1 MDQVGE
7 VKSKVD
13 IVDVIR
19 ERMELKKAGRN
30 YRGLCPFHGE
40 KTPSLM
46 VSPELQIYK
55 CFGCGESGDV
65 LTFLMKYD
73 GLEFPEALG
82 ELAERAGVKLKPM
95 VGGAHRSEKQEVVAL
110 NTLAAKLY
118 RYLLQKHVMG
128 KEGMDYLI
136 QKRELKKQTIEAF
149 ELGYAPNKPDVLS
162 HFLKKK
168 GIGVAQMERAGL
180 VIRTER
186 GVIDR
191 FRGRVIFP
199 IKDQRGQVVALG
211 GRVLPVYETKNT
223 GKYINSPETLAY
235 HKSESLYG
243 LSVTKAEIRKAG
255 KVIVVEGE
263 LDLLSSWQ
271 AGVANVVAIKG
282 SALTTEQ
289 ARIISR
295 FTSEVTLAL
304 DSDFAGDAAAMRG
317 IGEIQKVELD
327 LRVARMGK
335 YKDPDDFSRADPEG
349 YKRALKNAIG
359 VWDFMIEVIM
369 ERAKGK
375 SGSSKAKV
383 SRELVP
389 ILASITD
396 RIVQSHYMKKVADR
410 LGVPYEAVSE
420 QVLAKSSKEIN
431 VVSVKKEEDRKERT
445 NREVLETRLLAIVFQ
460 EGLQILTNEEWKE
473 YLTTPLVRKI
483 LSEYREYMKKTKKFE
498 VGSFFESLPE
508 ELRQGFMELYLGE
521 VELEQDNV
529 LQEVEK
535 IKKRLWGLETASKMD
550 ELAGLMAQYEKAR
563 DRKRLAE
570 AQKEFARLSRLR
582 AEADEREG

>member
-1 MDQVGE
+1 VGE

>member
-1 MDQVGE
+1 ME
-7 VKSKVD
+7 VKSKIE

-40 KTPSLM
+40 KTPSFM

-65 LTFLMKYD
+65 FNFLMKYD
-73 GLEFPEALG
+73 GMEFSEALS

-95 VGGAHRSEKQEVVAL
+95 AGGAHRSEKQEVVAL

-118 RYLLQKHVMG
+118 RYLLQKHAMG
-128 KEGMDYLI
+128 KEGLVYLVE
-136 QKRELKKQTIEAF
+136 KRGLLPKTIEAF
-149 ELGYAPNKPDVLS
+149 ELGYAPNKPDVLVN
-162 HFLKKK
+162 FLKKK
-168 GIGVAQMERAGL
+168 GIGTAQMELAGL
-180 VIRTER
+180 AIRTER
-186 GVIDR
+186 GVMDR

-199 IKDQRGQVVALG
+199 IKDQRGQVIALG
-211 GRVLPVYETKNT
+211 GRVLPAYETKNT
-223 GKYINSPETLAY
+223 GKYINSPETPAY

-243 LSVTKAEIRKAG
+243 LCVTKVEIRKAG
-255 KVIVVEGE
+255 KAIVVEGE

-271 AGVANVVAIKG
+271 VGVTNVVAIKG

-289 ARIISR
+289 ARILSR
-295 FTSEVTLAL
+295 FASEVILAL
-304 DSDFAGDAAAMRG
+304 DSDFAGNSAAMRG
-317 IGEIQKVELD
+317 ISEIQKVELD
-327 LRVARMGK
+327 LRVARMGE
-335 YKDPDDFSRADPEG
+335 YKDPDDFARADPEG
-349 YKRALKNAIG
+349 YKKALGNAIG

-375 SGSSKAKV
+375 NGFSKAKV

-389 ILASITD
+389 VLASIAD
-396 RIVQSHYMKKVADR
+396 RIVQAHYMKKVADR
-410 LGVPYEAVSE
+410 LDVPYEAVSE
-420 QVLAKSSKEIN
+420 QVLAKSTKEIN
-431 VVSVKKEEDRKERT
+431 VVSVKKNEEKKEQT

-460 EGLQILTNEEWKE
+460 EGLQILTNEEWEE
-473 YLTTPLVRKI
+473 YLTTPLARKI
-483 LSEYREYMKKTKKFE
+483 LKEYREYVKKIKKFE
-498 VGSFFESLPE
+498 VGVFFESLPE
-508 ELRQGFMELYLGE
+508 ELKQGFSELYLGE

-535 IKKRLWGLETASKMD
+535 IKKRLWGLEMALKMD
-550 ELAGLMAQYEKAR
+550 ELASVMAQHEKAR
-563 DRKRLAE
+563 DRKKLAE

>member
-7 VKSKVD
+7 VKSKVEIVD
-13 IVDVIR
+13 IVR

-40 KTPSLM
+40 KTPSFM

-73 GLEFPEALG
+73 GMEFPEALS
-82 ELAERAGVKLKPM
+82 ELAERVGVKLKPM
-95 VGGAHRSEKQEVVAL
+95 AGGGHRSEKQEVVEL
-110 NTLAAKLY
+110 NAVATKLY
-118 RYLLQKHVMG
+118 RYLLQKHAMG
-128 KEGMDYLI
+128 KEGMAYLVERRGLLP
-136 QKRELKKQTIEAF
+136 KTIETF

-168 GIGVAQMERAGL
+168 GISVAQMERAGL

-186 GVIDR
+186 GVMDR

-199 IKDQRGQVVALG
+199 IKDQRGRVVALG
-211 GRVLPVYETKNT
+211 GRVLPAYETKNT

-243 LSVTKAEIRKAG
+243 LCVTKADIRKAG
-255 KVIVVEGE
+255 KAIVVEGE

-271 AGVANVVAIKG
+271 VGVTNVVAIKG

-289 ARIISR
+289 ARILSR

-304 DSDFAGDAAAMRG
+304 DSDFAGNSAAMRG

-327 LRVARMGK
+327 LRVARMGE

-349 YKRALKNAIG
+349 YKRALRNAIG
-359 VWDFMIEVIM
+359 VWDFMIEVVM

-375 SGSSKAKV
+375 GGLSKAKV

-396 RIVQSHYMKKVADR
+396 RIVQAHYMKKVADR

-420 QVLAKSSKEIN
+420 QVLAKSPKEIS
-431 VVSVKKEEDRKERT
+431 VVGVKKEEEEKGKT

-460 EGLQILTNEEWKE
+460 EGLQILTNEEWEE

-483 LSEYREYMKKTKKFE
+483 LREYREYIKETKKFE
-498 VGSFFESLPE
+498 VGNFFESLPE

-521 VELEQDNV
+521 VELEQENV

-535 IKKRLWGLETASKMD
+535 IKKRLWGLEMASKMD
-550 ELAGLMAQYEKAR
+550 ELAGLMAEYEKAR
-563 DRKRLAE
+563 DKKKLAE

-582 AEADEREG
+582 AEADERDG

>member
-1 MDQVGE
+1 MGE